1 MVRKRHEMMDHESA
15 LPTSA
20 PDSVNQPPDDG
31 TVMRE
36 AIRGEVVRTMHDF
49 MEALFVKCFGGTVTA
64 QAPQPP
70 LRSRDTETKQ
80 NV

>member
-1 MVRKRHEMMDHESA
+1 MARKRHEMTDHESA

-20 PDSVNQPPDDG
+20 PDSVTETFDDG
-31 TVMRE
+31 MRE
-36 AIRGEVVRTMHDF
+36 ALIQYWQDGMDAIFAQYFGE
-49 MEALFVKCFGGTVTA
+49 LVTA

>member
-1 MVRKRHEMMDHESA
+1 MMDHESA

-70 LRSRDTETKQ
+70 LRPRDTKAT